1 MRSVQIPELSTR
13 KNLRWGRAEL
23 TTQATLRSI
32 ARLLLVI
39 GGIILIL
46 EAVLRLSGDIRG
58 LLNFAPRVPSL
69 DFFTNAI
76 VSILVGLLALVGAGR
91 ISSPAFGIILL
102 VLGFLLI
109 GSLGGILVFVGALI
123 ALVATFVKL

>member
-1 MRSVQIPELSTR
+1 M
-13 KNLRWGRAEL
+13 
-23 TTQATLRSI
+23 TTKATLRSI

-46 EAVLRLSGDIRG
+46 EAVLQLGVDLRG
-58 LLNFAPRVPSL
+58 LFNFAPRVPSL
-69 DFFTNAI
+69 DFFTSAI
-76 VSILVGLLALVGAGR
+76 VSILVGVLSLVGAGR
-91 ISSPAFGIILL
+91 VSNPAWGVILL

-109 GSLGGILVFVGALI
+109 GSLGGILVFIGALI

>member
-1 MRSVQIPELSTR
+1 M
-13 KNLRWGRAEL
+13 
-23 TTQATLRSI
+23 TTKATLRSI

-46 EAVLRLSGDIRG
+46 EAVLQLSGDIRS

-69 DFFTNAI
+69 DFFTSAI
-76 VSILVGLLALVGAGR
+76 VSILVGVLALVGAGR
-91 ISSPAFGIILL
+91 VSSPAWGIILL

-109 GSLGGILVFVGALI
+109 GSLGGILVFIGALI
-123 ALVATFVKL
+123 AWSQHSLNYRFENRPAAEFVLS